1 MNDPKESLLAV
12 IRDRAQLM
20 REIRAWFDERD
31 FWEVQPPCLSR
42 ECIVDLHIDP
52 IAVSSEQF
60 GLSVDVPDRYFLQTS
75 PEAAMKRML
84 AAGAP
89 SIYSIGPAFRSGE
102 RGAEHNLEFTMLE
115 WYQLDAGYEDGVRLL
130 GSLANQLL
138 ARDGFDVVCYR
149 SLFHDQF
156 AFDPIEVELDVL
168 QDCISDTEGDSATAD
183 LAISLAGDRDG
194 LLEALWSLA
203 VQPSL
208 GKKRPVIV
216 RNYPLSQAALAR
228 VAEDDPDC
236 AARFE
241 LFVDGVELANGYHE
255 LGDPVVLQERFEKF
269 NRERSQIGKKT
280 LPLPERFLKA
290 MQIGLPPCSGVAM
303 GVDRLLMVRT
313 GRAEIEK
320 VLAFPIELA

>member
-1 MNDPKESLLAV
+1 MNDPKESLPAA
-12 IRDRAQLM
+12 IRDRANLM

-31 FWEVQPPCLSR
+31 FWEVQPPCLSC

-52 IAVSSEQF
+52 ITVWSDQF
-60 GLSVDVPDRYFLQTS
+60 GLAVDVPDRYFLQTS

-115 WYQLDAGYEDGVRLL
+115 WYQLDAGYEEGVRML
-130 GSLANQLL
+130 GSLAEQLL
-138 ARDGFDVVCYR
+138 AHDGFDVLCYR
-149 SLFHDQF
+149 NLFQDQF
-156 AFDPIEVELDVL
+156 SFDPIEVELDIL
-168 QDCISDTEGDSATAD
+168 QDCILDLDRGSATAD
-183 LAISLAGDRDG
+183 LAKSLAGDRDG
-194 LLEALWSLA
+194 LLEAIWSLA

-208 GKKRPVIV
+208 GTERPVIV
-216 RNYPLSQAALAR
+216 RNYPLSQAALAKI
-228 VAEDDPDC
+228 AEDDPDC

-241 LFVDGVELANGYHE
+241 LFADGVELANGYHE

-269 NRERSQIGKKT
+269 NRERMQVGKKK

-290 MQIGLPPCSGVAM
+290 MQAGLPPCSGVAM

-320 VLAFPIELA
+320 VLPFPIELA